1 MNKNLCLYKEIYLTR
16 TLKSFDVLHQKGH
29 AKFMT
34 IRTKV
39 PKKLTVFIIM
49 LFFVF
54 VCFSL
59 VCVCVRA
66 CVCECVICKAAAS
79 YRNRL
84 KHTIFSSCEI
94 KYTVMFPMMRV
105 FLQKLRIKF
114 IILIWYTFMNLGF
127 LSFYIIINAY
137 TQLKNRKCN
146 LKQQPTVLCASVY
159 TPFYCS
165 HFWAKSRWKI
175 WNKSNNYLF
184 KWPSVNVLN

>member
-1 MNKNLCLYKEIYLTR
+1 MTR
-16 TLKSFDVLHQKGH
+16 SLKSFDVLHQKGR
-29 AKFMT
+29 ATFMT

-39 PKKLTVFIIM
+39 PEKLTVFINAF
-49 LFFVF
+49 LCF
-54 VCFSL
+54 CFSL
-59 VCVCVRA
+59 ECVCACV

-79 YRNRL
+79 CRNRL

-114 IILIWYTFMNLGF
+114 IILTWYTFMNLGF
-127 LSFYIIINAY
+127 LSFYIITNAY